1 MLLEKYHENHQ
12 INILWLRDHFFD
24 RMHDKIFEK
33 LAIFH
38 DFENIKPYKYFL
50 VMLERL
56 QVTRHVSLHYVE
68 MKKSNFTMMLLS
80 YCGFLARFCSAPGK
94 CVKIMENVKKNN
106 TFFWRPK

>member
-12 INILWLRDHFFD
+12 IDILD
-24 RMHDKIFEK
+24 RMHDKVFEK
-33 LAIFH
+33 SAIFH
-38 DFENIKPYKYFL
+38 GFENIKPYKYFL

-68 MKKSNFTMMLLS
+68 MKKTNFTMISLCYYS
-80 YCGFLARFCSAPGK
+80 FLARLCSMPGE

-106 TFFWRPK
+106 TFYFQPYLKK